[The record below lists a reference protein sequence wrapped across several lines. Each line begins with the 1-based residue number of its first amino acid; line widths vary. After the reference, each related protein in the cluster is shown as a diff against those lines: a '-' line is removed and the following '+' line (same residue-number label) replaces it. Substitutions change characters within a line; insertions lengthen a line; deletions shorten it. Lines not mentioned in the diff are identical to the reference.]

1 MSHGT
6 ATAYALCVVIGD
18 LNYAMLDQ
26 LLIAGLFFVL
36 VISLVLT
43 SWPAVWVFAIAM
55 LSAYFLDLVGTS
67 ELLSKATNSGLIT
80 LILLLLV
87 SIGLEKLSWL
97 TRLSGKLITPNYSAS
112 LLRMGFFAALFSAF
126 VNNTA
131 VVATLAHTVRSNRH
145 HPASKLL
152 IPLSYAA
159 ILGGTIT
166 LIGTSTNLIVSSF
179 LEDATGRGLAFGD
192 FFWVGLAVTVIGL
205 LVILA
210 SSGLLPAGNDQQID
224 INEYLIEVEVDE
236 SSDLVGKTILDNGL
250 RELEDLFL
258 VEIVRGNRLI
268 SPVAPQE
275 IIRAGDKLIFSGD
288 IKQVNALEA
297 FDGLRLFAVEEGLL
311 RANMME
317 VIVMPAA
324 TIEGKTVK
332 DSGFR
337 SLFDAA
343 VVGMRR
349 GGKRLSGK
357 LGNITIQAGD
367 NMMLAVGPDFNE
379 RKNLDKNFLVIN
391 DSVGEIKTTRFQD
404 YFITGVLMLVIALA
418 SMELVPLIKGVTFL
432 LICMLALGVVKGSEL
447 RRRFPFE
454 LWIIIASALTLS
466 QALTNS
472 GLVAVLANSL
482 HDNLAQLGPYAAL
495 IGIYFGTLLLTET
508 MTNNAAAAL
517 SFPIAYGLAE
527 SYGISP
533 MPFIMTV
540 AFGASASFLTPY
552 GYNTNLMVQNLG
564 GYELRDY
571 FRAGLPLSI
580 IYSGTVIFLVPR
592 LFPF

>member
-1 MSHGT
+1 
-6 ATAYALCVVIGD
+6 
-18 LNYAMLDQ
+18 MLDQ
-26 LLIAGLFFVL
+26 LLVAGLFFAL
-36 VISLVLT
+36 VFSLVFT
-43 SWPAVWVFAIAM
+43 SWPAVWVFVSAM
-55 LSAYFLDLVGTS
+55 LTAYFLGLVDTA
-67 ELLSKATNSGLIT
+67 EVLAKATNTGLVT

-97 TRLSGKLITPNYSAS
+97 TRLSGQLISPNYPVS
-112 LLRMGFFAALFSAF
+112 LLRMGFFTALFSAF

-145 HPASKLL
+145 HAASKLL
-152 IPLSYAA
+152 LPLSYSA
-159 ILGGTIT
+159 ILGGTVT

-179 LEDATGRGLAFGD
+179 LEDATGQGLAFGD
-192 FFWVGLAVTVIGL
+192 FLWVGLAVTTVGL

-210 SSGLLPAGNDQQID
+210 SSRLLPAGTTEQID
-224 INEYLIEVEVDE
+224 INEYLIEAEVDAD
-236 SSDLVGKTILDNGL
+236 SALVGKSILENGL

-258 VEIVRGNRLI
+258 VEIVRDSYLI

-275 IIRAGDKLIFSGD
+275 YIEAGDKLIFSGD
-288 IKQVNALEA
+288 IEQIDALEK
-297 FDGLRLFAVEEGLL
+297 FDGLRLFAIDEGLL
-311 RANMME
+311 RTNMTE
-317 VIVMPAA
+317 VIVMPGA
-324 TIEGKTVK
+324 TVEGTTVK

-379 RKNLDKNFLVIN
+379 RKNLDKNFMIVN
-391 DSVGEIKTTRFQD
+391 DSVGKIRTTPFQD
-404 YFITGVLMLVIALA
+404 FFITGLLMLVIGLA
-418 SMELVPLIKGVTFL
+418 SIGVIPLVKGVAFL
-432 LICMLALGVVKGSEL
+432 LVCMLALGVVRGSEL

-472 GLVAVLANSL
+472 GLVTSLADLL
-482 HDNLAQLGPYAAL
+482 HNNLEHLGPYAAL
-495 IGIYFGTLLLTET
+495 IGIYFFTLLLTEA

-517 SFPIAYGLAE
+517 SFPIAFGLAE
-527 SYGISP
+527 SYGLNH
-533 MPFIMTV
+533 MPFVMTV

-564 GYELRDY
+564 SYELRDY
-571 FRAGLPLSI
+571 FRVGLPLSI
-580 IYSGTVIFLVPR
+580 AYSLTVILLVPR
-592 LFPF
+592 VFPF

>member
-1 MSHGT
+1 
-6 ATAYALCVVIGD
+6 
-18 LNYAMLDQ
+18 MLDQ
-26 LLIAGLFFVL
+26 LLIAGLFFAL
-36 VISLVLT
+36 VISLIMT
-43 SWPAVWVFAIAM
+43 SWSAVWVFAGAM
-55 LSAYFLDLVGTS
+55 LIAYFLGLVDTA
-67 ELLSKATNSGLIT
+67 EVLAKATNSGLIT

-97 TRLSGKLITPNYSAS
+97 TRLSGKLITPGYSAS
-112 LLRMGFFAALFSAF
+112 LLRMGFFTALFSAF

-131 VVATLAHTVRSNRH
+131 VVAALAHTVRSNRH

-152 IPLSYAA
+152 LPLSYAA
-159 ILGGTIT
+159 ILGGTVT

-179 LEDATGRGLAFGD
+179 LEDATGQGLAFGD
-192 FFWVGLAVTVIGL
+192 FLWIGLAVTSVGL

-210 SSGLLPAGNDQQID
+210 SSALLPAGNTEQID
-224 INEYLIEVEVDE
+224 INEYLIEVEVDAD
-236 SSDLVGKTILDNGL
+236 SGLVGKSILANGL
-250 RELEDLFL
+250 REMEDLFL
-258 VEIVRGNRLI
+258 VEIVRGPHLI

-275 IIRAGDKLIFSGD
+275 FIEAGDKLIFSGD
-288 IKQVNALEA
+288 IKQVNALES

-311 RANMME
+311 RKNMTE

-367 NMMLAVGPDFNE
+367 NMVLAVGPDFNE

-391 DSVGEIKTTRFQD
+391 DSVGEIRTTPFQD
-404 YFITGVLMLVIALA
+404 YFLTGVLMLVIALA
-418 SMELVPLIKGVTFL
+418 SMEVVPLIKGVAFL
-432 LICMLALGVVKGSEL
+432 LVCMLALKVVKGSEL

-472 GLVAVLANSL
+472 GLVTLLTDML
-482 HDNLAQLGPYAAL
+482 HDNLEQLGPYAAL
-495 IGIYFGTLLLTET
+495 FGIYFGTLLLTEV

-517 SFPIAYGLAE
+517 SFPIAFGLAE
-527 SYGISP
+527 SYGLSH
-533 MPFIMTV
+533 MPFVMTV
-540 AFGASASFLTPY
+540 AYGASASFLTPY

-571 FRAGLPLSI
+571 FRVGLPLSI
-580 IYSGTVIFLVPR
+580 VYSVTVLFLIPR
-592 LFPF
+592 VFPF

>member
-1 MSHGT
+1 
-6 ATAYALCVVIGD
+6 
-18 LNYAMLDQ
+18 MLDQ
-26 LLIAGLFFVL
+26 LLVASLFLAL
-36 VISLVLT
+36 VVSLVFT
-43 SWPAVWVFAIAM
+43 SWSAVWVFATAM
-55 LSAYFLDLVGTS
+55 LCAYFLGLVDTA
-67 ELLSKATNSGLIT
+67 EVLAKATNSGLVT

-97 TRLSGKLITPNYSAS
+97 TRLSGRLVSPAYGAS
-112 LLRMGFFAALFSAF
+112 LMRMGFFSALFSAF

-131 VVATLAHTVRSNRH
+131 VVATLAHSVRSNRH

-152 IPLSYAA
+152 LPLSYAA
-159 ILGGTIT
+159 ILGGTVT

-179 LEDATGRGLAFGD
+179 LEDATGQGLAFGD
-192 FFWVGLAVTVIGL
+192 FLPVGLAATAVGL

-210 SSGLLPAGNDQQID
+210 SSRLLPEGSSEHID
-224 INEYLIEVEVDE
+224 INEYLIEVEVGED
-236 SSDLVGKTILDNGL
+236 SNLVGKTILENGL

-258 VEIVRGNRLI
+258 VEIVRDNHLI

-275 IIRAGDKLIFSGD
+275 YIESGDKLIFSGD
-288 IKQVNALEA
+288 INKVSALEA

-317 VIVMPAA
+317 VIVMPGA

-332 DSGFR
+332 ESGFR

-391 DSVGEIKTTRFQD
+391 DSVGEIKTTPFQD
-404 YFITGVLMLVIALA
+404 YFITGLLMLVVALA
-418 SMELVPLIKGVTFL
+418 SAEVVPLIKGVTFL
-432 LICMLALGVVKGSEL
+432 LACMLAMGLVRGSEL
-447 RRRFPFE
+447 RRRFPFQ

-472 GLVAVLANSL
+472 GLVGLLAQSL
-482 HDNLAQLGPYAAL
+482 HAGLAGLGPYAAL
-495 IGIYFGTLLLTET
+495 TGIYLGTLLLTEL

-517 SFPIAYGLAE
+517 SFPIAFGLAE
-527 SYGISP
+527 TFGISH
-533 MPFIMTV
+533 MPFVMAV
-540 AFGASASFLTPY
+540 AYGASASFLTPY

-564 GYELRDY
+564 GYQLRDY
-571 FRAGLPLSI
+571 FRFGLPLSI
-580 IYSGTVIFLVPR
+580 CYSLTVLVLIPR
-592 LFPF
+592 VFPF

>member
-1 MSHGT
+1 
-6 ATAYALCVVIGD
+6 
-18 LNYAMLDQ
+18 MLDQ
-26 LLIAGLFFVL
+26 LLIAGLFFAL

-43 SWPAVWVFAIAM
+43 SWPAVWVFASAM
-55 LSAYFLDLVGTS
+55 LAAYFLDLVGTS
-67 ELLSKATNSGLIT
+67 QLLSKATNSGLIT

-97 TRLSGKLITPNYSAS
+97 TRLSGKLITPNYAAS

-131 VVATLAHTVRSNRH
+131 VVATLAHTVRNNRH
-145 HPASKLL
+145 HPASRLL

-179 LEDATGRGLAFGD
+179 LEDATGQGLAFGD
-192 FFWVGLAVTVIGL
+192 FFWVGLAVTVCGL

-210 SSGLLPAGNDQQID
+210 SSRLLPAGNSQQID

-236 SSDLVGKTILDNGL
+236 DSRLVGKTILDNGL

-288 IKQVNALEA
+288 IKQVNALES
-297 FDGLRLFAVEEGLL
+297 FHGLRLFAVEEGLL
-311 RANMME
+311 RTNMME
-317 VIVMPAA
+317 VIVMPGA

-332 DSGFR
+332 LSGFR
-337 SLFDAA
+337 SVFDAA

-391 DSVGEIKTTRFQD
+391 DSVGEIKTTPFQD
-404 YFITGVLMLVIALA
+404 YFITGVLLLVIALA
-418 SMELVPLIKGVTFL
+418 SLELVPLIKGVTFL
-432 LICMLALGVVKGSEL
+432 LVCMLALGVVKGSEL

-472 GLVAVLANSL
+472 GLVAVLTGTL

-495 IGIYFGTLLLTET
+495 VGIYFGTLLLTET

-580 IYSGTVIFLVPR
+580 AYSAIVIFLVPR
-592 LFPF
+592 VFPF